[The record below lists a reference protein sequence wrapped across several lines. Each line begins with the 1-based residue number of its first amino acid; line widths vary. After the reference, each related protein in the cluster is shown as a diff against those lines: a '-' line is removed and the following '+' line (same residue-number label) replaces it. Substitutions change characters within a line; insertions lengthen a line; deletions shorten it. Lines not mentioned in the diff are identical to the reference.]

1 MSWLDQ
7 VKNDIVIRMGDG
19 QEYRP
24 KWKNPGRSKEF
35 NFAQFEFPKQPG
47 SLIDKAEPKGTL
59 HSIEFSFDGDD
70 HMDNADGFW
79 KSADDPRNWVISH
92 PFYGQLIVACTSL
105 EQDNSDN
112 NVSRFRATI
121 METISDDSP
130 KMSVD
135 APDKISA
142 DKSATDEFYA
152 QAFSVD
158 VVPSPTDV
166 ITMRQNTA
174 VLYQAG
180 KKKVILTQNAE
191 EYFNLFNTANAYITN
206 ASAEPLAA
214 MRAIQ
219 AVINYPSIFQDSVYN
234 RLKLFEGQIDILRIN
249 LDTMTDPSKK
259 RIFQTYLGSII
270 SSMAATASAPQDDD
284 YKTRNQVIGVAD
296 RVLSAYNTYVA
307 DLDALQTPNG
317 GELDSFIPDADSL
330 MALGELIKYTLSNLL
345 DIALDGKQERI
356 IHVDADT
363 NILLLASRFYGLTQD
378 DDSAIDSIVESN
390 SIGLNQLLGIKKG
403 TPITYYI

>member
-19 QEYRP
+19 KQYRP
-24 KWKNPGRSKEF
+24 KWRNAGRSKEF
-35 NFAQFEFPKQPG
+35 NIAQFEFPKQSG
-47 SLIDKAEPKGTL
+47 TLVQKGEPKGTL
-59 HSIEFSFDGDD
+59 HSIELSFDGADHLDD
-70 HMDNADGFW
+70 AEAFW
-79 KSADDPRNWVISH
+79 TSADDTRNWVISH
-92 PFYGQLIVACTSL
+92 PFYGQLIAACTSL
-105 EQDNSDN
+105 EQDNTDN

-152 QAFSVD
+152 QAFAVD

-166 ITMRQNTA
+166 ITMQQNTA

-180 KKKVILTQNAE
+180 KKKVVLTQNAE

-219 AVINYPSIFQDSVYN
+219 SVINYPSLFQDSVYN

-259 RIFQTYLGSII
+259 RIFQTYVGTII
-270 SSMAATASAPQDDD
+270 SSMASTASTPQDDD
-284 YKTRNQVIGVAD
+284 YKTRNQVVGVAD
-296 RVLSAYNTYVA
+296 GILSAYNTYFS

-345 DIALDGKQERI
+345 DIALEGKQERI
-356 IHVDADT
+356 VHVDADT

-378 DDSAIDSIVESN
+378 DDSAIDAIVEAN